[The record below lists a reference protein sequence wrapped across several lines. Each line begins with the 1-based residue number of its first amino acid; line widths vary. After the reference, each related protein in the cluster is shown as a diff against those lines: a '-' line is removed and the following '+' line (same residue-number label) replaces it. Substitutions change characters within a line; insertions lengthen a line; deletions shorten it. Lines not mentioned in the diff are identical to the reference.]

1 MMKTTTVFKS
11 GTSLAVRL
19 PKGFTLPMGRVQI
32 EKDGNSIKLVALK
45 NGWPE
50 NFNELFAPDPDLDD
64 WETPS
69 RAVEISKD
77 LSW

>member
-1 MMKTTTVFKS
+1 
-11 GTSLAVRL
+11 
-19 PKGFTLPMGRVQI
+19 MGRVQI

-50 NFNELFAPDPDLDD
+50 NFNELFAPDPDVDD
-64 WETPS
+64 WEVPS